1 MDDNMGSSATTHPA
15 TQATTTAG
23 ELVDRLRW
31 NAENSHK
38 ASRLNMAIDQSM
50 AAAEIERLRD
60 GIETARKRFEIL
72 AIDRNHPAVSPKV
85 GYAELTDLLK
95 SAPPTS

>member
-1 MDDNMGSSATTHPA
+1 MSNSISSASDRPA
-15 TQATTTAG
+15 NRADGTAG

-72 AIDRNHPAVSPKV
+72 AIDRNHTAVSPKV